1 MLSLSSTFVFVSVF
15 FYIIFFC
22 NLRNSQLLFLNNIHF
37 MEGKSIFPIPL
48 FHPPPFQL
56 CIPLHKQILEYVTG
70 HSVSL
75 YFPRSSH
82 KNIVF
87 LFPILSQTVSVV
99 AMYCL
104 TVATFHLK
112 SGRIS
117 PNTQQAISVCSIL
130 PDLPSHVTGLQMYW
144 I

>member
-1 MLSLSSTFVFVSVF
+1 
-15 FYIIFFC
+15 
-22 NLRNSQLLFLNNIHF
+22 
-37 MEGKSIFPIPL
+37 MEGKCIFPIPL
-48 FHPPPFQL
+48 FHPPTLQL

-70 HSVSL
+70 HSV

-117 PNTQQAISVCSIL
+117 LNTQQVISVCSIL
-130 PDLPSHVTGLQMYW
+130 PDLPSHVTGLQMYGV
-144 I
+144 